1 VLDFGLAP
9 WTKGG
14 ALRARAAA
22 SPDAMPSESVAV
34 LAYLSPEQ
42 AIGSAVDQRTD
53 VFSLGTLTYEMLTG
67 RNPFVA
73 ATPAETVVNVIQG
86 PFALP
91 SGVNGAVPK
100 DLDAVVE
107 RALHRDISQRQQSAA
122 AYAAE
127 LRSVAAIL
135 DVRVGDTVQSATLLP
150 IDDTPDRNAAG
161 LLVGALAAA
170 AAAAAAVWWWLS
182 R

>member
-1 VLDFGLAP
+1 MAKKEKKDYKITKRSDGRYQVVKRGCAGRINGLEK
-9 WTKGG
+9 TKI
-14 ALRARAAA
+14 LLAAGLIKTKL
-22 SPDAMPSESVAV
+22 PVEKP
-34 LAYLSPEQ
+34 
-42 AIGSAVDQRTD
+42 
-53 VFSLGTLTYEMLTG
+53 
-67 RNPFVA
+67 A

-91 SGVNGAVPK
+91 SEVNGAVPK